1 MWKKEVFLAL
11 LLAGTEVLIPGCVVA
26 AVGVGAG
33 TVAYVMGNLK
43 AVEAKNIDAVYN
55 ATKKAIAEL
64 ELKTSTETK
73 DAMSA
78 VITARD
84 AQDKKITIKL
94 EATTQETTKLSV
106 RVGWFGNET
115 KSRLIYDKIRENL
128 E

>member
-64 ELKTSTETK
+64 ELKTSTDTK